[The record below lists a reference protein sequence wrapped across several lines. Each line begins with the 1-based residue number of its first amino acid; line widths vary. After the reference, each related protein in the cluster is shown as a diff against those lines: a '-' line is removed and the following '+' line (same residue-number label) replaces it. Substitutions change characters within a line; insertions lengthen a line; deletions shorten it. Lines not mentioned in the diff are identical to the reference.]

1 MILLQEGEMID
12 PFCSRF
18 FRSADNENELVT
30 ARLISLWET
39 FKVVF
44 PSTGVAPVGL
54 GRELKR

>member
-1 MILLQEGEMID
+1 MID